1 MASFSFRPIVAFQ
14 STPMRIAVQK
24 GGRWPEVH
32 GVETSSLTGGA
43 KTESE
48 TELIDAGKRSA
59 VGSPGP
65 QDLSVA
71 LRPNTGVE
79 AYRFLRQQYLA
90 NNPVTLRVET
100 SETHLLRNVIAADTM
115 AVEANAD
122 TTTGMY
128 GLTGAGDIDFTNTD
142 QWPLGTYIVL
152 EGTQASSAELLIIE
166 SVTSAT
172 AAEVSFLDKAGN
184 GAHANIAAS
193 SKWLKLVPGDR
204 TEGLFNLLEFDGRE
218 LAANQDI
225 GSTLT
230 AKMVN
235 APTAKTYSHQWTN
248 WTDSA

>member
-1 MASFSFRPIVAFQ
+1 MASFAFRPIVAFQ
-14 STPMRIAVQK
+14 STPMRLSVQK
-24 GGRWPEVH
+24 GGRWLEVH

-48 TELIDAGKRSA
+48 TELMDAGKRSA

-79 AYRFLRQQYLA
+79 AYRYLRQQYLA

-100 SETHLLRNVIAADTM
+100 SETHLLRNVVTADTIQ
-115 AVEANAD
+115 AEATAD
-122 TTTGMY
+122 TTTGYY

-142 QWPLGTYIVL
+142 QWPLGTYIAL
-152 EGTQASSAELLIIE
+152 QGTQASSAELLIIE
-166 SVTSAT
+166 SVTDAT
-172 AAEVSFLDKAGN
+172 HAEASFLDKAN
-184 GAHANIAAS
+184 GGHAAINAS
-193 SKWLKLVPGDR
+193 SKWLKLIPGDR
-204 TEGLFNLLEFDGRE
+204 TEALFNILEFDGKE
-218 LAANQDI
+218 LSANQDI

-248 WTDSA
+248 WTDAA